1 MSFEGKFHPMGSGRR
16 DIRGRSCTVYIFG
29 ACVEKLGVEELESVC
44 QTGYNCVSV
53 STYLIGSGFFIGS
66 QN

>member
-1 MSFEGKFHPMGSGRR
+1 MGLEGKFHPMGSGRR
-16 DIRGRSCTVYIFG
+16 DIRGRSCTVYILG
-29 ACVEKLGVEELESVC
+29 ACVESEEWESVC
-44 QTGYNCVSV
+44 QTEYNCVSV